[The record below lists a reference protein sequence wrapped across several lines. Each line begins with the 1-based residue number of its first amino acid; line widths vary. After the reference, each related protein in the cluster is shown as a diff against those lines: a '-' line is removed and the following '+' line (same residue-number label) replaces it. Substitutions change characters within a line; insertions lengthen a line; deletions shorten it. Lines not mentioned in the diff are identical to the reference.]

1 MQKSF
6 YTLCLAVALLSL
18 SACSSE
24 ESTADIDNSNTS
36 GSTTGN
42 GSDEGTATPK
52 IGHFLLDVASDDG
65 TEYLYQ
71 TTSITSGD
79 LNIKDNIKELPT
91 SPYTWLFKDS
101 YGVGMSY
108 QQQYPGIGYAVKLL
122 SADQTVEQ
130 IGAFQVSD
138 RFTTYGF
145 YGNQFV
151 TGISGQTQGDR
162 TDITVFDYWD
172 LSDQGAVKE
181 HSKAITTENLT
192 GDGEQATFSGII
204 DRGDGTFLTA
214 MIKSSVKDNAGQA
227 QGGSIGTVR
236 YPDSCWVVKMD
247 TALNVLA
254 VYGDDRI
261 SYACGQFRSQCL
273 NSIYQADDGYVYVF
287 SNSYDAGTTHPAG
300 ALRIKNGV
308 DGFDKDY
315 YFNIQEEMDG
325 YKFRRVWP
333 ISGSKFLLEFYA
345 SKDEYS
351 NMSTSGK
358 LAVVD
363 MDSKTFTWVT
373 GFPEDVASISI
384 GYGDGYDGYYYLP
397 ISPAESG
404 STGGGGG
411 WKHTRANAVSS
422 SSIQPAIYKIN
433 ATTGVASVFM
443 TFNANE
449 QVKAINIIKK

>member
-1 MQKSF
+1 M
-6 YTLCLAVALLSL
+6 ALLSL

-162 TDITVFDYWD
+162 TDITVFDYWN

-227 QGGSIGTVR
+227 QGGSIGTVK

-273 NSIYQADDGYVYVF
+273 NSIYQSDDGYVYVF

-333 ISGSKFLLEFYA
+333 ISGSKFLLELYDDKTVSSTGSARHYA
-345 SKDEYS
+345 VID
-351 NMSTSGK
+351 MSTK
-358 LAVVD
+358 THVD
-363 MDSKTFTWVT
+363 VT
-373 GFPEDVASISI
+373 GLPDKLNITSGQTTGDVPLVYNGKIFIPITERGQYAALYQVDPE
-384 GYGDGYDGYYYLP
+384 
-397 ISPAESG
+397 
-404 STGGGGG
+404 
-411 WKHTRANAVSS
+411 
-422 SSIQPAIYKIN
+422 
-433 ATTGVASVFM
+433 TGVATKGITVTGATQIRSVGYL
-443 TFNANE
+443 
-449 QVKAINIIKK
+449 K